1 MDKKPKRMVP
11 EVRFK
16 GFTDDWEQHK
26 LGEITIDMYNG
37 QTPSRNNSEFWKG
50 NIPWLTSG
58 ELNHDIITDTVE
70 KITKLGQKDKHLR
83 LIKKGTFVI
92 AITGLE
98 APGTRGNCALLG
110 IDTTINQSVMAIYPD
125 HKKVTS
131 DFLFD
136 WYEKVGTEYG
146 ITYTQGTKQQSYNV
160 NLLSILPIMIT
171 HNLKEQY
178 KISQLLKITNRL
190 ISLQQRKLEQLKQLK
205 KAMLRQLLASKELS
219 PSIRFKNFTEA
230 WEQRKLG
237 DIGNVIT
244 GNTPSTKDKS
254 NWTTDKNKGHIWI
267 TPTDINRKVLF
278 DSERYLSDKG
288 WLKARKIP
296 KNSVLITSI
305 ASIGK
310 NAINGIDAAFNQQIN
325 ALILQ
330 NNNYYFVLSLMDK
343 EKKRFE
349 ALAGQTATPII
360 NKSTFSSFQLQIPS
374 ENEQNKIGNFFKKID
389 NLITLHQR
397 ETNILSNLKKF
408 FLQNLFI

>member
-1 MDKKPKRMVP
+1 MSKDKKRLVP
-11 EVRFK
+11 VRRFK
-16 GFTDDWEQHK
+16 EFENADAWEQRK
-26 LGEITIDMYNG
+26 LGEVVERFDNL
-37 QTPSRNNSEFWKG
+37 R
-50 NIPWLTSG
+50 IP
-58 ELNHDIITDTVE
+58 
-70 KITKLGQKDKHLR
+70 
-83 LIKKGTFVI
+83 
-92 AITGLE
+92 
-98 APGTRGNCALLG
+98 
-110 IDTTINQSVMAIYPD
+110 
-125 HKKVTS
+125 VTS
-131 DFLFD
+131 SKR
-136 WYEKVGTEYG
+136 EKG
-146 ITYTQGTKQQSYNV
+146 ITPYYGANGIQDYVQGYTHDGEFVLVAEDGANDLQNYPVHYVNGKVWVNNHAHVLQGKNKMVDNLFLVNAIKQIKIETYLVGGSRAKLNADV
-160 NLLSILPIMIT
+160 MMKLPIKVPTFNEQQKIGEYFSKFDTLIT
-171 HNLKEQY
+171 LH
-178 KISQLLKITNRL
+178 
-190 ISLQQRKLEQLKQLK
+190 QRKLDKLKRVKSAYLTEMFPAEGEREPK
-205 KAMLRQLLASKELS
+205 R
-219 PSIRFKNFTEA
+219 RFPGFTGA

-237 DIGNVIT
+237 DMGNVIT

-397 ETNILSNLKKF
+397 KPK
-408 FLQNLFI
+408 

>member
-1 MDKKPKRMVP
+1 MSKDKKRLVP
-11 EVRFK
+11 VRRFK
-16 GFTDDWEQHK
+16 EFENADAWEQRK
-26 LGEITIDMYNG
+26 LGEVVEITMGQSPSSKNYTENPNDHILVQGNADMKNG
-37 QTPSRNNSEFWKG
+37 YVVPRVWTTQITKQAEKGDLILSVRAPVGDIGKTDYDVVLGRGVAAIKG
-50 NIPWLTSG
+50 NSFIFQLLTKMKINGYWTRFSTGSTFESINSDNIKNAQISIPSLR
-58 ELNHDIITDTVE
+58 EQE
-70 KITKLGQKDKHLR
+70 KIGGLFNEFDS
-83 LIKKGTFVI
+83 LI
-92 AITGLE
+92 
-98 APGTRGNCALLG
+98 AL
-110 IDTTINQSVMAIYPD
+110 
-125 HKKVTS
+125 H
-131 DFLFD
+131 
-136 WYEKVGTEYG
+136 
-146 ITYTQGTKQQSYNV
+146 
-160 NLLSILPIMIT
+160 
-171 HNLKEQY
+171 
-178 KISQLLKITNRL
+178 
-190 ISLQQRKLEQLKQLK
+190 QRKLDKLKRVKSAYLTEMFPAEGEREPK
-205 KAMLRQLLASKELS
+205 R
-219 PSIRFKNFTEA
+219 RFPGFTGA

-237 DIGNVIT
+237 DMGNVIT

-397 ETNILSNLKKF
+397 KLDKLQKLKNAYLNEMF
-408 FLQNLFI
+408 V

>member
-1 MDKKPKRMVP
+1 MGQSPSSKNYTENPNDHILVQGNADMKNGYVVP
-11 EVRFK
+11 RVWTTQITKQAEKGDLILSVRAPVGDIGK
-16 GFTDDWEQHK
+16 TDYDVV
-26 LGEITIDMYNG
+26 LGRGVAAI
-37 QTPSRNNSEFWKG
+37 KG
-50 NIPWLTSG
+50 NSFIFQLLTKMKINGYWTRFSTGSTFESINSDNIKNAQISIPSLR
-58 ELNHDIITDTVE
+58 EQE
-70 KITKLGQKDKHLR
+70 KIGGLFNEFDS
-83 LIKKGTFVI
+83 LI
-92 AITGLE
+92 
-98 APGTRGNCALLG
+98 AL
-110 IDTTINQSVMAIYPD
+110 
-125 HKKVTS
+125 H
-131 DFLFD
+131 
-136 WYEKVGTEYG
+136 
-146 ITYTQGTKQQSYNV
+146 
-160 NLLSILPIMIT
+160 
-171 HNLKEQY
+171 
-178 KISQLLKITNRL
+178 
-190 ISLQQRKLEQLKQLK
+190 QRKLDKLKRVKSAYLTEMFPAEGEREPK
-205 KAMLRQLLASKELS
+205 R
-219 PSIRFKNFTEA
+219 RFPGFTGA

-237 DIGNVIT
+237 DMGNVIT

-397 ETNILSNLKKF
+397 KPNTPFS
-408 FLQNLFI
+408 

>member
-16 GFTDDWEQHK
+16 GFTDDWEQRK
-26 LGEITIDMYNG
+26 LGEISNKISD
-37 QTPSRNNSEFWKG
+37 RNKTDEKLPVLTNS
-50 NIPWLTSG
+50 
-58 ELNHDIITDTVE
+58 
-70 KITKLGQKDKHLR
+70 
-83 LIKKGTFVI
+83 
-92 AITGLE
+92 A
-98 APGTRGNCALLG
+98 
-110 IDTTINQSVMAIYPD
+110 
-125 HKKVTS
+125 
-131 DFLFD
+131 
-136 WYEKVGTEYG
+136 EYG
-146 ITYTQGTKQQSYNV
+146 IINQNKFFDKQIANKTDNYYIVKNNDFVYNPRISKLAPYGPV
-160 NLLSILPIMIT
+160 RRNLLSISGLMSPLYYVFRPHSVDFSYLEFYFKSSKWYKFMYQNGDSGARSDRFAIKDSIFCTMPIKLPSP
-171 HNLKEQY
+171 KEQTLVGE
-178 KISQLLKITNRL
+178 LLRGIEKL
-190 ISLQQRKLEQLKQLK
+190 LSLQQRKLEQLKQLK

>member
-1 MDKKPKRMVP
+1 MSKDKKRLVP
-11 EVRFK
+11 VRRFK
-16 GFTDDWEQHK
+16 EFENADAWEQRK
-26 LGEITIDMYNG
+26 LGEVVERFDNL
-37 QTPSRNNSEFWKG
+37 R
-50 NIPWLTSG
+50 IP
-58 ELNHDIITDTVE
+58 
-70 KITKLGQKDKHLR
+70 
-83 LIKKGTFVI
+83 
-92 AITGLE
+92 
-98 APGTRGNCALLG
+98 
-110 IDTTINQSVMAIYPD
+110 
-125 HKKVTS
+125 VTS
-131 DFLFD
+131 SKR
-136 WYEKVGTEYG
+136 EKG
-146 ITYTQGTKQQSYNV
+146 ITPYYGANGIQDYVQGYTHDGEFVLVAEDGANDLQNYPVHYVNGKVWVNNHAHVLQGKNKMVDNLFLVNAIKQIKIETYLVGGSRAKLNADV
-160 NLLSILPIMIT
+160 MMKLPIKVPTFNEQQKIGEYFSKFDTLIT
-171 HNLKEQY
+171 LH
-178 KISQLLKITNRL
+178 
-190 ISLQQRKLEQLKQLK
+190 QRKLDKLKRVKSAYLTEMFPAEGEREPK
-205 KAMLRQLLASKELS
+205 R
-219 PSIRFKNFTEA
+219 RFPGFTGA

-237 DIGNVIT
+237 DMGNVIT

-397 ETNILSNLKKF
+397 KPNTPFS
-408 FLQNLFI
+408 

>member
-1 MDKKPKRMVP
+1 MKK
-11 EVRFK
+11 
-16 GFTDDWEQHK
+16 TWEQHK

>member
-1 MDKKPKRMVP
+1 MKKA
-11 EVRFK
+11 
-16 GFTDDWEQHK
+16 WEQHK

-50 NIPWLTSG
+50 SIPWLTSG

-237 DIGNVIT
+237 KVASFYSG
-244 GNTPSTKDKS
+244 GTPSVS
-254 NWTTDKNKGHIWI
+254 NSNYYGGTIPFIRSSEINSISTELYLSKQGLQNSSAKMVRQGDILYALYGATSGEVGISNIHGAINQAILAIIPNKNYDSKFLVQWLRKNKEAIIKTYLQGGQGNLSGAIVKQI
-267 TPTDINRKVLF
+267 KISFPNF
-278 DSERYLSDKG
+278 D
-288 WLKARKIP
+288 
-296 KNSVLITSI
+296 
-305 ASIGK
+305 
-310 NAINGIDAAFNQQIN
+310 
-325 ALILQ
+325 
-330 NNNYYFVLSLMDK
+330 
-343 EKKRFE
+343 
-349 ALAGQTATPII
+349 
-360 NKSTFSSFQLQIPS
+360 
-374 ENEQNKIGNFFKKID
+374 EQEKIGEFFKQLD
-389 NLITLHQR
+389 FLITLHQR

>member
-1 MDKKPKRMVP
+1 MSKDKKRLVP
-11 EVRFK
+11 VRRFK
-16 GFTDDWEQHK
+16 
-26 LGEITIDMYNG
+26 
-37 QTPSRNNSEFWKG
+37 EFE
-50 NIPWLTSG
+50 NA
-58 ELNHDIITDTVE
+58 D
-70 KITKLGQKDKHLR
+70 
-83 LIKKGTFVI
+83 
-92 AITGLE
+92 
-98 APGTRGNCALLG
+98 
-110 IDTTINQSVMAIYPD
+110 
-125 HKKVTS
+125 
-131 DFLFD
+131 
-136 WYEKVGTEYG
+136 
-146 ITYTQGTKQQSYNV
+146 
-160 NLLSILPIMIT
+160 
-171 HNLKEQY
+171 
-178 KISQLLKITNRL
+178 
-190 ISLQQRKLEQLKQLK
+190 
-205 KAMLRQLLASKELS
+205 
-219 PSIRFKNFTEA
+219 A

-237 DIGNVIT
+237 DMGNVIT

-397 ETNILSNLKKF
+397 KLDKLKRVKSAYLTEMFPAEGEREPKRRFPGFTGAWEQRKLGEVVEITMGQSPSSKNYTENPNDHILVQGNADMKNGYVVPRVWTTQITKQAEKGDLILSVRAPVGDIGKTDYDVVLGRGVAAIKGNSFIFQLLTKMKINGYWTRFSTGSTFESINSDNIKNAQISIPSLREQEKIGGLFNEFDSLIALHQRKLDKLQKLKNAYLNEMF
-408 FLQNLFI
+408 V

>member
-1 MDKKPKRMVP
+1 MSKDKKRLVP
-11 EVRFK
+11 VRRFK
-16 GFTDDWEQHK
+16 
-26 LGEITIDMYNG
+26 
-37 QTPSRNNSEFWKG
+37 EFE
-50 NIPWLTSG
+50 NA
-58 ELNHDIITDTVE
+58 D
-70 KITKLGQKDKHLR
+70 
-83 LIKKGTFVI
+83 
-92 AITGLE
+92 
-98 APGTRGNCALLG
+98 
-110 IDTTINQSVMAIYPD
+110 
-125 HKKVTS
+125 
-131 DFLFD
+131 
-136 WYEKVGTEYG
+136 
-146 ITYTQGTKQQSYNV
+146 
-160 NLLSILPIMIT
+160 
-171 HNLKEQY
+171 
-178 KISQLLKITNRL
+178 
-190 ISLQQRKLEQLKQLK
+190 
-205 KAMLRQLLASKELS
+205 
-219 PSIRFKNFTEA
+219 A

-237 DIGNVIT
+237 DMGNVIT

-397 ETNILSNLKKF
+397 KLDKLKRVKSAYLTEMFPAEGEREPKRRFPGFTGAWEQRKLGEVVERFDNLRIPVTSSKREKGITPYYGANGIQDYVQGYTHDGEF
-408 FLQNLFI
+408 VLVAEDGANDLQNYPVHYVNGKVWVNNHAHVLQGKNKMVDNLFLVNAIKQIKIETYLVGGSRAKLNADVMMKLPIKVPTFNEQQKIGEYFSKFDTLITLHQRKLDKLQKLKNAYLNEMFV